1 MKKDEVAMNIIGK
14 KCECFFLGHIVKGKI
29 TAIKTNENLCSVY
42 VTFDNPEPWGNEV
55 HKGAWFSFDVTY
67 KIGCLDSVIIDE
79 KSESEHIKYYT
90 MRKIILLILTVFFVS
105 ACNRNNI
112 LKTKESIITDSVEVV
127 NKKNI
132 LMSSIITISN
142 IIPLETSELSI
153 LGEIEKVIKRDGLI
167 YVKSRHRPLA
177 LFDEKGHFIHNIGK
191 IGSGPEDYSMLADF
205 DVNKKEIYI
214 LTINKIQ
221 VYDLEGN
228 WVRTIPLD
236 LNASGIRLTDDK
248 MIIFALDNENVIHL
262 LDNSGHNIKSLLK
275 RNQALRICRNISFVK
290 YGNYILFP
298 MGRSNDI
305 LAYDNSENGVFKKIS
320 YLSSGQLSNE
330 EESDFME
337 NNRSYEKEFDN
348 LGFFD
353 GMTTDN
359 THVIFPYIKKGKII
373 LWIKNIITSQIQAY
387 ELSSLKNDLTF
398 SSTHSFF
405 LDNLEGE
412 DAFLTY
418 VMPYKLKEYLQKA
431 QHQEKNQYYVRLN
444 EVMENCED
452 EGNPI
457 LIEYKIKDL

>member
-1 MKKDEVAMNIIGK
+1 MGR
-14 KCECFFLGHIVKGKI
+14 IV
-29 TAIKTNENLCSVY
+29 LFV
-42 VTFDNPEPWGNEV
+42 
-55 HKGAWFSFDVTY
+55 
-67 KIGCLDSVIIDE
+67 
-79 KSESEHIKYYT
+79 
-90 MRKIILLILTVFFVS
+90 LTVFFVS
-105 ACNRNNI
+105 ACSRKNI
-112 LKTKESIITDSVEVV
+112 VKTKESIITDSVEVV
-127 NKKNI
+127 NKKNT
-132 LMSSIITISN
+132 LMSSIMTISN
-142 IIPLETSELSI
+142 IIPLETSEHSI
-153 LGEIEKVIKRDGLI
+153 LGEIEKIIKRDGFI
-167 YVKSRHRPLA
+167 YVKSRNRPLA
-177 LFDEKGHFIHNIGK
+177 LFDEKGRFIHNIGK
-191 IGSGPEDYSMLADF
+191 IGAGPEDYSMLADF
-205 DVNKKEIYI
+205 DINNKEIYI

-228 WVRTIPLD
+228 WIRTVPLD

-248 MIIFALDNENVIHL
+248 MLIFALGNENVIHL
-262 LDNSGHNIKSLLK
+262 LDNSGQKMKSLLK

-305 LAYDNSENGVFKKIS
+305 LAYDTSGNGVFKKIS

-337 NNRSYEKEFDN
+337 NNQSYKKELDN

-353 GMTTDN
+353 GMITDN
-359 THVIFPYIKKGKII
+359 THVIVPFIKKGKVT
-373 LWIKNIITSQIQAY
+373 LWIKNIRTSQIQAY

-405 LDNLEGE
+405 LDNMESK

-418 VMPYKLKEYLQKA
+418 VMPYKLKEYLQKT
-431 QHQEKNQYYVRLN
+431 QHQEKNQHYEKLN

>member
-1 MKKDEVAMNIIGK
+1 M
-14 KCECFFLGHIVKGKI
+14 
-29 TAIKTNENLCSVY
+29 
-42 VTFDNPEPWGNEV
+42 
-55 HKGAWFSFDVTY
+55 
-67 KIGCLDSVIIDE
+67 
-79 KSESEHIKYYT
+79 
-90 MRKIILLILTVFFVS
+90 FFVS

-153 LGEIEKVIKRDGLI
+153 LGEIEKIIKRDGLI

-337 NNRSYEKEFDN
+337 NNRSYEKELDN

-398 SSTHSFF
+398 SSTHSIF

>member
-1 MKKDEVAMNIIGK
+1 MRR
-14 KCECFFLGHIVKGKI
+14 IV
-29 TAIKTNENLCSVY
+29 LFV
-42 VTFDNPEPWGNEV
+42 
-55 HKGAWFSFDVTY
+55 
-67 KIGCLDSVIIDE
+67 
-79 KSESEHIKYYT
+79 
-90 MRKIILLILTVFFVS
+90 LTVFFVS
-105 ACNRNNI
+105 ACSRKNI
-112 LKTKESIITDSVEVV
+112 VKTKESIITDSVEVV
-127 NKKNI
+127 NKKNT
-132 LMSSIITISN
+132 LMSSIMTISN

-153 LGEIEKVIKRDGLI
+153 LGEIEKIIKRDGFI
-167 YVKSRHRPLA
+167 YVKSRNRPLA
-177 LFDEKGHFIHNIGK
+177 LFDEKGRFIHNIGK
-191 IGSGPEDYSMLADF
+191 IGAGPEDYSMLADF
-205 DVNKKEIYI
+205 DINNKEIYI

-228 WVRTIPLD
+228 WIRTVPLD

-248 MIIFALDNENVIHL
+248 MLIFALGNENVIHL
-262 LDNSGHNIKSLLK
+262 LDNSGQKMKSLLK

-305 LAYDNSENGVFKKIS
+305 LAYDTSGNGVFKKIS

-337 NNRSYEKEFDN
+337 NNQSYKKELDN

-353 GMTTDN
+353 GMITDN
-359 THVIFPYIKKGKII
+359 THVIVPFIKKGKVT
-373 LWIKNIITSQIQAY
+373 LWIKNIRTSQIQAY

-405 LDNLEGE
+405 LDNMESK

-418 VMPYKLKEYLQKA
+418 VMPYKLKEYLQKT
-431 QHQEKNQYYVRLN
+431 QHQEKNQHYERLN
-444 EVMENCED
+444 KVMENCED

>member
-1 MKKDEVAMNIIGK
+1 MRR
-14 KCECFFLGHIVKGKI
+14 IV
-29 TAIKTNENLCSVY
+29 L
-42 VTFDNPEPWGNEV
+42 F
-55 HKGAWFSFDVTY
+55 
-67 KIGCLDSVIIDE
+67 
-79 KSESEHIKYYT
+79 
-90 MRKIILLILTVFFVS
+90 ILTVFFVS
-105 ACNRNNI
+105 ACSRKNI
-112 LKTKESIITDSVEVV
+112 VKTKEFIITDSVEVV
-127 NKKNI
+127 NKKNT
-132 LMSSIITISN
+132 LMSSIMTISN

-153 LGEIEKVIKRDGLI
+153 LGEIEKIIKRDGFI
-167 YVKSRHRPLA
+167 YVKSRNRPLA
-177 LFDEKGHFIHNIGK
+177 LFDEKGRFIHNIGK
-191 IGSGPEDYSMLADF
+191 IGAGPEDYSMLADF
-205 DVNKKEIYI
+205 DINNKEIYI

-228 WVRTIPLD
+228 WIRTVPLD

-248 MIIFALDNENVIHL
+248 MLIFALGNENVIHL
-262 LDNSGHNIKSLLK
+262 LDNSGQKMKSLLK

-305 LAYDNSENGVFKKIS
+305 LAYDTSGNGVFKKIS

-337 NNRSYEKEFDN
+337 NNQSYKKELDN

-353 GMTTDN
+353 GMITDN
-359 THVIFPYIKKGKII
+359 THVIVPFIKKGKVT
-373 LWIKNIITSQIQAY
+373 LWIKNIRTSQIQAY

-405 LDNLEGE
+405 LDNMESK

-418 VMPYKLKEYLQKA
+418 VMPYKLKEYLQKT
-431 QHQEKNQYYVRLN
+431 QHQEKNQHYERLN
-444 EVMENCED
+444 KVMENCED

>member
-1 MKKDEVAMNIIGK
+1 MRR
-14 KCECFFLGHIVKGKI
+14 IV
-29 TAIKTNENLCSVY
+29 LFV
-42 VTFDNPEPWGNEV
+42 
-55 HKGAWFSFDVTY
+55 
-67 KIGCLDSVIIDE
+67 
-79 KSESEHIKYYT
+79 
-90 MRKIILLILTVFFVS
+90 LTVFFVS
-105 ACNRNNI
+105 ACSRKNI
-112 LKTKESIITDSVEVV
+112 VKTKEFIITDSVEVV
-127 NKKNI
+127 NKKNT
-132 LMSSIITISN
+132 LMSSIMTISN

-153 LGEIEKVIKRDGLI
+153 LGEIEKIIKRDGFI
-167 YVKSRHRPLA
+167 YVKSRNRPLA
-177 LFDEKGHFIHNIGK
+177 LFDEKGRFIHNIGK
-191 IGSGPEDYSMLADF
+191 IGAGPEDYSMLADF
-205 DVNKKEIYI
+205 DINNKEIYI

-228 WVRTIPLD
+228 WIRTVPLD

-248 MIIFALDNENVIHL
+248 MLIFALGNENVIHL
-262 LDNSGHNIKSLLK
+262 SDNSGQKMKSLLK

-305 LAYDNSENGVFKKIS
+305 LAYDTSGNGVFKKIS

-337 NNRSYEKEFDN
+337 NNQSYKKELDN

-353 GMTTDN
+353 GMITDN
-359 THVIFPYIKKGKII
+359 THVIVPFIKKGKVT
-373 LWIKNIITSQIQAY
+373 LWIKNIRTSQIQAY

-405 LDNLEGE
+405 LDNMESK

-418 VMPYKLKEYLQKA
+418 VMPYKLKEYLQKT
-431 QHQEKNQYYVRLN
+431 QHQEKNQHYERLN
-444 EVMENCED
+444 KVMENCED

>member
-1 MKKDEVAMNIIGK
+1 MRR
-14 KCECFFLGHIVKGKI
+14 IV
-29 TAIKTNENLCSVY
+29 LFV
-42 VTFDNPEPWGNEV
+42 
-55 HKGAWFSFDVTY
+55 
-67 KIGCLDSVIIDE
+67 
-79 KSESEHIKYYT
+79 
-90 MRKIILLILTVFFVS
+90 LTVFFVS
-105 ACNRNNI
+105 ACSRKNI
-112 LKTKESIITDSVEVV
+112 VKTKEFIITDSVEVV
-127 NKKNI
+127 NKKNT
-132 LMSSIITISN
+132 LMSSIMTISN

-153 LGEIEKVIKRDGLI
+153 LGEIEKIIKRDGFI
-167 YVKSRHRPLA
+167 YVKSRNRPLA
-177 LFDEKGHFIHNIGK
+177 LFDEKGRFIHNIGK

-205 DVNKKEIYI
+205 DINNKEIYI

-228 WVRTIPLD
+228 WIRTVPLD

-248 MIIFALDNENVIHL
+248 MLIFALGNENVIHL
-262 LDNSGHNIKSLLK
+262 LDNSGQKMKSLLK
-275 RNQALRICRNISFVK
+275 RNQALRICRNIYFVK

-305 LAYDNSENGVFKKIS
+305 LAYDTSGNGVFKKIS

-337 NNRSYEKEFDN
+337 NNQSYKKELDN

-353 GMTTDN
+353 GMITDN
-359 THVIFPYIKKGKII
+359 THVIVPFIKKGKVT
-373 LWIKNIITSQIQAY
+373 LWIKNIRTSQIQAY

-405 LDNLEGE
+405 LDNMESK

-418 VMPYKLKEYLQKA
+418 VMPYKLKEYLQKT
-431 QHQEKNQYYVRLN
+431 QHQEKNQHYERLN
-444 EVMENCED
+444 KVMENCED

-457 LIEYKIKDL
+457 LIEYKIKNL

>member
-1 MKKDEVAMNIIGK
+1 MRR
-14 KCECFFLGHIVKGKI
+14 IV
-29 TAIKTNENLCSVY
+29 LFV
-42 VTFDNPEPWGNEV
+42 
-55 HKGAWFSFDVTY
+55 
-67 KIGCLDSVIIDE
+67 
-79 KSESEHIKYYT
+79 
-90 MRKIILLILTVFFVS
+90 LTVFFVS
-105 ACNRNNI
+105 ACSRKNI
-112 LKTKESIITDSVEVV
+112 VKTKESIITDSVEVV
-127 NKKNI
+127 NKKNT
-132 LMSSIITISN
+132 LMSSIMTISN
-142 IIPLETSELSI
+142 IIPLETSEHSI
-153 LGEIEKVIKRDGLI
+153 LGEIEKIIKRDGFI
-167 YVKSRHRPLA
+167 YVKSRNRPLA
-177 LFDEKGHFIHNIGK
+177 LFDEKGRFIHNIGK
-191 IGSGPEDYSMLADF
+191 IGAGPEDYSMLADF
-205 DVNKKEIYI
+205 DINNKEIYI

-228 WVRTIPLD
+228 WIRTVPLD

-248 MIIFALDNENVIHL
+248 MLIFALGNENVIHL
-262 LDNSGHNIKSLLK
+262 LDNSGQKMKSLLK

-305 LAYDNSENGVFKKIS
+305 LAYDTSGNGVFKKIS

-337 NNRSYEKEFDN
+337 NNQSYKKELDN

-353 GMTTDN
+353 GMITDN
-359 THVIFPYIKKGKII
+359 THVIVPFIKKGKVT
-373 LWIKNIITSQIQAY
+373 LWIKNIRTSQIQAY

-405 LDNLEGE
+405 LDNMESK

-418 VMPYKLKEYLQKA
+418 VMPYKLKEYLQKT
-431 QHQEKNQYYVRLN
+431 QHQEKNQHYERLN
-444 EVMENCED
+444 KVMENCED

>member
-1 MKKDEVAMNIIGK
+1 M
-14 KCECFFLGHIVKGKI
+14 
-29 TAIKTNENLCSVY
+29 
-42 VTFDNPEPWGNEV
+42 
-55 HKGAWFSFDVTY
+55 
-67 KIGCLDSVIIDE
+67 
-79 KSESEHIKYYT
+79 
-90 MRKIILLILTVFFVS
+90 
-105 ACNRNNI
+105 
-112 LKTKESIITDSVEVV
+112 
-127 NKKNI
+127 
-132 LMSSIITISN
+132 
-142 IIPLETSELSI
+142 
-153 LGEIEKVIKRDGLI
+153 GEIEKIIKRDGFI
-167 YVKSRHRPLA
+167 YVKSRNRPLA
-177 LFDEKGHFIHNIGK
+177 LFDEKGRFIHNIGK
-191 IGSGPEDYSMLADF
+191 IGAGPEDYSMLADF
-205 DVNKKEIYI
+205 DINNKEIYI

-228 WVRTIPLD
+228 WIRTVPLD

-248 MIIFALDNENVIHL
+248 MLIFALGNENVIHL
-262 LDNSGHNIKSLLK
+262 LDNSGQKMKSLLK

-305 LAYDNSENGVFKKIS
+305 LAYDTSGNGVFKKIS

-337 NNRSYEKEFDN
+337 NNQSYKKELDN

-353 GMTTDN
+353 GMITDN
-359 THVIFPYIKKGKII
+359 THVIVPFIKKGKVT
-373 LWIKNIITSQIQAY
+373 LWIKNIRTSQIQAY

-405 LDNLEGE
+405 LDNMESK

-418 VMPYKLKEYLQKA
+418 VMPYKLKEYLQKT
-431 QHQEKNQYYVRLN
+431 QHQEKNQHYERLN
-444 EVMENCED
+444 KVMENCED

>member
-1 MKKDEVAMNIIGK
+1 MRR
-14 KCECFFLGHIVKGKI
+14 IV
-29 TAIKTNENLCSVY
+29 LFV
-42 VTFDNPEPWGNEV
+42 
-55 HKGAWFSFDVTY
+55 
-67 KIGCLDSVIIDE
+67 
-79 KSESEHIKYYT
+79 
-90 MRKIILLILTVFFVS
+90 LTVFFVS
-105 ACNRNNI
+105 ACSRKNI
-112 LKTKESIITDSVEVV
+112 VKTKESIITDSVEVV
-127 NKKNI
+127 NKKNT
-132 LMSSIITISN
+132 LMSSIMTISN

-153 LGEIEKVIKRDGLI
+153 LGEIEKIIKRDGFI
-167 YVKSRHRPLA
+167 YVKSRNRPLA
-177 LFDEKGHFIHNIGK
+177 LFDEKGRFIHNIGK

-205 DVNKKEIYI
+205 DINNKEIYI

-228 WVRTIPLD
+228 WIRTVPLD

-248 MIIFALDNENVIHL
+248 MLIFALGNENVIHL
-262 LDNSGHNIKSLLK
+262 LDNSGQKMKSLLK

-305 LAYDNSENGVFKKIS
+305 LAYDTSGNGVFKKIS

-337 NNRSYEKEFDN
+337 NNQSYKKELDN

-353 GMTTDN
+353 GMITDN
-359 THVIFPYIKKGKII
+359 THVIVPFIKKGKVT
-373 LWIKNIITSQIQAY
+373 LWIKNIRTSQIQAY

-405 LDNLEGE
+405 LDNMESK

-418 VMPYKLKEYLQKA
+418 VMPYKLKEYLQKT
-431 QHQEKNQYYVRLN
+431 QHQEKNQHYERLN
-444 EVMENCED
+444 KVMENCED